1 MSAWL
6 IECEPPL
13 GDTLYFCNDGDWCS
27 NPNHAHKFATAL
39 EAQAKLTTMQSPSSM
54 RIAEHQW
61 PGDELSDL
69 AEYLLG
75 YAGEKLGIVSKND
88 KSLQPNCNDVD
99 GPCEECREFDAL
111 IEGESSSPS
120 LPNQE

>member
-13 GDTLYFCNDGDWCS
+13 GATLYFCNDGDWCS

-61 PGDELSDL
+61 P
-69 AEYLLG
+69 AT
-75 YAGEKLGIVSKND
+75 N
-88 KSLQPNCNDVD
+88 
-99 GPCEECREFDAL
+99 
-111 IEGESSSPS
+111 
-120 LPNQE
+120 